1 MENGFS
7 FFLIFDALRRLA
19 GKSRAKLNLCRAP
32 AGTPDEAVAHGAC
45 PGQKVFLPTLPF
57 AIYPLPFACC
67 LLPVAFFRLPF
78 DFDIV
83 FVSVFF
89 AKHLLPL
96 VVVFLR
102 FMFVFASFILYF
114 VLIVVVVG

>member
-1 MENGFS
+1 MQGASGNP
-7 FFLIFDALRRLA
+7 RRGRRPWRMPWPKGVFANAAFCHL
-19 GKSRAKLNLCRAP
+19 P
-32 AGTPDEAVAHGAC
+32 A
-45 PGQKVFLPTLPF
+45 
-57 AIYPLPFACC
+57 AIC
-67 LLPVAFFRLPF
+67 LLPVARCLLPFFRLPF

>member
-1 MENGFS
+1 M
-7 FFLIFDALRRLA
+7 
-19 GKSRAKLNLCRAP
+19 
-32 AGTPDEAVAHGAC
+32 
-45 PGQKVFLPTLPF
+45 
-57 AIYPLPFACC
+57 
-67 LLPVAFFRLPF
+67 PVAFFRLPF

-102 FMFVFASFILYF
+102 FMFMFSSLILILVVIF
-114 VLIVVVVG
+114 VVVG